1 MINICWNSVFRI
13 RFSNGKFHTVFWLD
27 WQKNKVVIIWFKIP
41 SEKEVNFSK
50 CLLSHQKIS
59 SFSALKISLMSHPE
73 PPNIKNLIQI
83 YFSGNFQGI
92 SYLLIF
98 LDRGGQP
105 KLVSG
110 LQLEIY
116 AKNIDF
122 LGRMIT
128 KTWRD
133 TQKISK
139 NRWFS
144 ILVWAAE
151 ISLWAAGWPPL
162 F

>member
-1 MINICWNSVFRI
+1 
-13 RFSNGKFHTVFWLD
+13 
-27 WQKNKVVIIWFKIP
+27 
-41 SEKEVNFSK
+41 
-50 CLLSHQKIS
+50 
-59 SFSALKISLMSHPE
+59 MSHPE

-128 KTWRD
+128 KT
-133 TQKISK
+133 
-139 NRWFS
+139 
-144 ILVWAAE
+144 
-151 ISLWAAGWPPL
+151 
-162 F
+162 